1 MTLSGCAD
9 MLVNVQRFP
18 LLCPVCDD
26 FYLEWVLILC
36 LYRVLLLLLVLGSL
50 KGKIYRYPCKYT
62 EVDHFGFVMRTY
74 IHSLSLD

>member
-26 FYLEWVLILC
+26 FYV
-36 LYRVLLLLLVLGSL
+36 S
-50 KGKIYRYPCKYT
+50 
-62 EVDHFGFVMRTY
+62 
-74 IHSLSLD
+74 